1 MQVFLLSLFVFSE
14 YHSESGDTIIALVI
28 TVIVILR
35 RQKDTLR
42 CFGAE
47 FGGIRILAAL
57 RRSVVAVLTAI
68 KGCHSLPLRSNPCLP
83 KGKGHRWWL
92 REDFM
97 WDSNSRGTTP
107 LGRRG
112 SDSHQRLSFIAAPFE
127 SSFAKRKRTPMVS
140 FSFWPALGDSNPQ
153 PSESESDTLSNCAKG
168 RYEIP
173 CGIYLFSESF
183 IRFSAFL

>member
-1 MQVFLLSLFVFSE
+1 MSFAFSYFICRFPPFFVCVSRIPFRK
-14 YHSESGDTIIALVI
+14 
-28 TVIVILR
+28 R
-35 RQKDTLR
+35 RYNH
-42 CFGAE
+42 CFGYNCYCDFAP
-47 FGGIRILAAL
+47 
-57 RRSVVAVLTAI
+57 S
-68 KGCHSLPLRSNPCLP
+68 
-83 KGKGHRWWL
+83 KGHRWCL
-92 REDFM
+92 REDSM
-97 WDSNSRGTTP
+97 WDSNSRGTMP

-183 IRFSAFL
+183 IKFSAFL